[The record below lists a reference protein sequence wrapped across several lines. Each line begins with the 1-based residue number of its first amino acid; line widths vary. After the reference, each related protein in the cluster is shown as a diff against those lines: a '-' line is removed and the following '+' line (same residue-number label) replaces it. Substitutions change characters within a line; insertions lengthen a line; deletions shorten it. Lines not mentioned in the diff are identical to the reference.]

1 MRKFIEEILKEDFS
15 EDFETI
21 FQNSELLQY
30 IDKKTNAIT
39 GNSKSRKNLGNIYA
53 IYSILYFYNERF
65 YNKPEEYKKF
75 EGFEYTDLWNFC
87 KKQYGGEKIQ
97 NHALNNRLNTEFA
110 NKIAKDPEKMLLIID
125 GSKYLM
131 HIDYIYVNGIDISL
145 SILKIIKKYIELL
158 YEKDMKLIRDLDEL
172 IKEDNIDKKRNNI
185 INLLDEN
192 SEARIFEIISF
203 AVLKSYYKNEKIYIG
218 KSLDNIKEEY
228 LKLYKTGRTN
238 ANDGGIDFVM
248 KPLGR
253 FFQVTEVD
261 NYDKY
266 LLDMDKVLHFPIT
279 FVVKTNKK
287 REVIEEE
294 LNQHILVKSGGMQTI
309 INNYKNSIEEIITIN
324 ELKIWLNE
332 LSVSDIDS
340 IIKDIDLYYRIEMN
354 MGLLGNDEE

>member
-1 MRKFIEEILKEDFS
+1 M
-15 EDFETI
+15 
-21 FQNSELLQY
+21 
-30 IDKKTNAIT
+30 
-39 GNSKSRKNLGNIYA
+39 
-53 IYSILYFYNERF
+53 YFYNKKF

-110 NKIAKDPEKMLLIID
+110 NKIASDPEKMLLIIN

-131 HIDYIYVNGIDISL
+131 HIDYIYVDNIDISH
-145 SILKIIKKYIELL
+145 SVLKIIKKYIQLL
-158 YEKDMKLIRDLDEL
+158 YEKDMKLIKDLDEL
-172 IKEDNIDKKRNNI
+172 IKEEDINKKRNQI
-185 INLLDEN
+185 MNLLDEN

-203 AVLKSYYKNEKIYIG
+203 AILKSYYKNEKIYIG
-218 KSLDNIKEEY
+218 KSITSIKEEY

-279 FVVKTNKK
+279 FVIKTNKDRK
-287 REVIEEE
+287 VIEEE
-294 LNQHILVKSGGMQTI
+294 LNQYILLKSGGMQAI

-332 LSVSDIDS
+332 LSAQDIDL

-354 MGLLGNDEE
+354 MELLGEIKE

>member
-1 MRKFIEEILKEDFS
+1 MRKFIEEILKSDFK
-15 EDFETI
+15 ENYENI

-53 IYSILYFYNERF
+53 IYAFLHFYSEKFYN
-65 YNKPEEYKKF
+65 NAKEYKKF
-75 EGFEYTDLWNFC
+75 DGFEYTDLWNFC

-110 NKIAKDPEKMLLIID
+110 NKVAKEPEKMLLIIN

-131 HIDYIYVNGIDISL
+131 HIDYIYVNGIDISFCV
-145 SILKIIKKYIELL
+145 LKIIRKYIELL
-158 YEKDMKLIRDLDEL
+158 YEKDMRLIKDLDDL
-172 IKEDNIDKKRNNI
+172 MKEQDVNKKRSKI
-185 INLLDEN
+185 VNLLDED

-203 AVLKSYYKNEKIYIG
+203 AVLKSYYKNEKIYMGRSI
-218 KSLDNIKEEY
+218 DTIKEEY

-287 REVIEEE
+287 RENIESE
-294 LNQHILVKSGGMQTI
+294 LNQYILLKSGGMEAI

-332 LSVSDIDS
+332 LSLDDINF
-340 IIKDIDLYYRIEMN
+340 IIKDIDLYYRMEMN
-354 MGLLGNDEE
+354 MELLGDINE

>member
-1 MRKFIEEILKEDFS
+1 MRKFIEEILKSDFK
-15 EDFETI
+15 ENYKNI
-21 FQNSELLQY
+21 FKNSELLQY

-53 IYSILYFYNERF
+53 IYAFLHFYSEKFYN
-65 YNKPEEYKKF
+65 NAEEYKKF
-75 EGFEYTDLWNFC
+75 DGFEYTDLWNFC

-110 NKIAKDPEKMLLIID
+110 NKIAKEPEKLLLIIN

-131 HIDYIYVNGIDISL
+131 HIDSIYVNGIDIS
-145 SILKIIKKYIELL
+145 ICVLKIIRRYIELL
-158 YEKDMKLIRDLDEL
+158 YEKDMKLIKDLDDLMNEL
-172 IKEDNIDKKRNNI
+172 DVTKKRGKI
-185 INLLDEN
+185 FDLLDEN
-192 SEARIFEIISF
+192 SEARIFEIISY
-203 AVLKSYYKNEKIYIG
+203 AILKAYYKNEKVYIG
-218 KSLDNIKEEY
+218 RSKENIKEEY

-287 REVIEEE
+287 REDIEEE
-294 LNQHILVKSGGMQTI
+294 LNQYILLKSGGMEAI

-324 ELKIWLNE
+324 ELKIWISE
-332 LSVSDIDS
+332 LSLDDINF
-340 IIKDIDLYYRIEMN
+340 IVKNIDLYYRIEMN
-354 MGLLGNDEE
+354 MELLENFDE